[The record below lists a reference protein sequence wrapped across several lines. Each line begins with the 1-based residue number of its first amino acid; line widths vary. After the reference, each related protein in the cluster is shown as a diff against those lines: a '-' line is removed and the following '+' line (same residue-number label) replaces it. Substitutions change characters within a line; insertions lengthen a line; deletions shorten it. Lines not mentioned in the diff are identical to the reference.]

1 MEIILAD
8 VSSNLDPGFAEYYME
23 LREMRLQGHD
33 AGDGTHMSTLA
44 DMYMDKRLQL
54 DLWQLPAS
62 DKCDQRQPNLVA
74 QIQVPLLESF
84 ESIFEYEEEIMMVS
98 VSWDASIVAL
108 VAVSTEYLT
117 RALSIYNYC
126 GEQEPLSEMAI
137 ASPKADALSLMLDG
151 QLAPGLK
158 DFCGYGRFHITSTK
172 NQNIQDELLITCNFS
187 TVNLYCVYG
196 TWSHLRTIVPIGET
210 PIKAPRQ
217 LIQGLRAKYFAAVD
231 STGTISICDLET
243 GLLVTRMVFA
253 EVSTV
258 GFSSDG
264 SLMVIRQS
272 RGVIKTLWTESATVI
287 SSRDGLAGVDGIG
300 SNLDFIQDDSKIIL
314 PLVILPSVTPS
325 VYSPSGVPDEANGI
339 GYVGLI
345 LAAASLVIE
354 GRVSITMP
362 CDEERLHRADTHN
375 TRLYT
380 AHGSKLDLVRLN
392 DTIMPGDYDIE
403 HWVGYFR
410 IDIAECAHHQL
421 YASTFHEF
429 EDPNPVTYKLDP
441 KKAFCSYPS
450 HSLKGILALIEIF
463 RAGDKNFQQA
473 TLQYVGQHINFY
485 PDPHNLLESILAK
498 ICQGVTQE
506 NRIHYGEF
514 METLLG
520 SSHGR
525 WVPRPDLDEKT
536 NPISVLLDQTKKVP
550 RIINLVQTLINYC
563 IRMAK
568 DEKDVHFVLPIPI
581 SLRELI
587 TQQTLHTDA
596 VHSTLRNLVFIPI
609 IDRSFVI
616 DSHLIAYPP
625 KLRWRFWEK
634 NARPLYEC
642 KDPVL
647 QLDRNPKI
655 KPHDPRNDNF
665 TRDLFV
671 ASFDMLWCAPKT
683 RFDVPSSTMN
693 ARSKA
698 LTWQSWVRA
707 LIHIILMKCKFKLVT
722 TVISHD
728 FALESLD
735 NPAIAALIEYKW
747 NTIGY
752 TYWLVR
758 FVPQCIYYLLVLLA
772 VLLQVYSDK
781 QSSLTGVLVTI
792 IIMSMLFELRISK
805 IVCQF
810 VTTIIRTIGKI
821 RVYFVFPK
829 EIYYS
834 ATLQQKS
841 EYEFKYSERSGES
854 TSRGVA
860 ASHKLF
866 GHTSYVEAAA
876 TMNSSVDHIT
886 IEKRHLDNMRQWQE
900 MQYLEQKQS
909 MEELKNQFSV
919 RQNALEE
926 QLRDIKGLLSTALA
940 ERS

>member
-1 MEIILAD
+1 MSLQLHRQYDKSHLLGTSLLVKMEIILAD

-33 AGDGTHMSTLA
+33 AESTLRIDPPCIWTIDVGQRIVTPANNSVATKSARIISYSISGDGTHMSTLA

-392 DTIMPGDYDIE
+392 DTIVQPYLQSMYLCDD
-403 HWVGYFR
+403 
-410 IDIAECAHHQL
+410 ECCYSRL
-421 YASTFHEF
+421 SISV
-429 EDPNPVTYKLDP
+429 N
-441 KKAFCSYPS
+441 
-450 HSLKGILALIEIF
+450 
-463 RAGDKNFQQA
+463 
-473 TLQYVGQHINFY
+473 
-485 PDPHNLLESILAK
+485 NLLEPPFETEFASPFGLTFRARRCIVGTQSRISISLSNGTGESRVALEFPFVDGGQPYLLSHFIFFTPRLMVVYSSLLIMVWDLPK
-498 ICQGVTQE
+498 TLE
-506 NRIHYGEF
+506 GEF
-514 METLLG
+514 
-520 SSHGR
+520 
-525 WVPRPDLDEKT
+525 K
-536 NPISVLLDQTKKVP
+536 
-550 RIINLVQTLINYC
+550 
-563 IRMAK
+563 
-568 DEKDVHFVLPIPI
+568 
-581 SLRELI
+581 
-587 TQQTLHTDA
+587 
-596 VHSTLRNLVFIPI
+596 
-609 IDRSFVI
+609 
-616 DSHLIAYPP
+616 
-625 KLRWRFWEK
+625 
-634 NARPLYEC
+634 
-642 KDPVL
+642 
-647 QLDRNPKI
+647 
-655 KPHDPRNDNF
+655 
-665 TRDLFV
+665 
-671 ASFDMLWCAPKT
+671 
-683 RFDVPSSTMN
+683 
-693 ARSKA
+693 
-698 LTWQSWVRA
+698 
-707 LIHIILMKCKFKLVT
+707 
-722 TVISHD
+722 
-728 FALESLD
+728 
-735 NPAIAALIEYKW
+735 
-747 NTIGY
+747 
-752 TYWLVR
+752 
-758 FVPQCIYYLLVLLA
+758 
-772 VLLQVYSDK
+772 
-781 QSSLTGVLVTI
+781 
-792 IIMSMLFELRISK
+792 
-805 IVCQF
+805 
-810 VTTIIRTIGKI
+810 
-821 RVYFVFPK
+821 
-829 EIYYS
+829 
-834 ATLQQKS
+834 
-841 EYEFKYSERSGES
+841 
-854 TSRGVA
+854 
-860 ASHKLF
+860 
-866 GHTSYVEAAA
+866 
-876 TMNSSVDHIT
+876 
-886 IEKRHLDNMRQWQE
+886 
-900 MQYLEQKQS
+900 
-909 MEELKNQFSV
+909 
-919 RQNALEE
+919 
-926 QLRDIKGLLSTALA
+926 LLSAL
-940 ERS
+940 